1 MKLRYIL
8 IYLAGGI
15 SFLLLERGVE
25 VFLKRPGM
33 FGGEI
38 LILPLMVLLFLMG
51 KGYERDRQE
60 EK

>member
-8 IYLAGGI
+8 IYLAGGM
-15 SFLLLERGVE
+15 SFLFLERGVE